1 MEIKEAIEWLK
12 NIDRKY
18 IHGGDEDFDS
28 KRHEAMRMAIY
39 ALEKQIAKKPKHIE
53 VLDGNWAKVCP
64 TCRRVLMERITT
76 DEISYPRHYN
86 TTGYCWCGQRIDW
99 SE

>member
-1 MEIKEAIEWLK
+1 MEIKEAIEWIK
-12 NIDRKY
+12 THHDTQVKTN
-18 IHGGDEDFDS
+18 DS
-28 KRHEAMRMAIY
+28 EAMRMAIS